1 VLSAVNQAVLEQLD
15 VRQVKVDVV
24 PVKLIADLSPLEG
37 ELDEMWSFVQ
47 KKENQRWLWHAIDHT
62 TGKVLAYVLGDRTD
76 NVFLKLKGLLE
87 PFGISKFY
95 TDGWGVYHRKLDIS
109 QHQVGK
115 ANTQKIEGKHLTL
128 RTRIKRLARK
138 TICFSKSE
146 VIHDVVIGLYIN
158 RYEYGLL
165 A

>member
-1 VLSAVNQAVLEQLD
+1 MLSAVNEAVLEQLD
-15 VRQVKVDVV
+15 HQQVKVDVV
-24 PVKLIADLSPLEG
+24 PVKLIAEPSPLEG
-37 ELDEMWSFVQ
+37 KLDQMWSFVQ

-87 PFGISKFY
+87 PFGINKFY
-95 TDGWGVYHRKLDIS
+95 PDGWGAYHRKLDTS

-115 ANTQKIEGKHLTL
+115 ANTQKIERKHLTL

-138 TICFSKSE
+138 TICFSRIQSYTRCCHWT
-146 VIHDVVIGLYIN
+146 VHQSL
-158 RYEYGLL
+158 
-165 A
+165 